1 MESIKR
7 DDKFVRNKFYF
18 FNFQKDIMEL
28 LSQYYEEKLKLVRDM
43 NKLARDNP
51 EEVEAVLL
59 EVNNEKQMM
68 KNELNQM
75 REEIKSWKDELEK
88 ARR

>member
-1 MESIKR
+1 
-7 DDKFVRNKFYF
+7 
-18 FNFQKDIMEL
+18 MEL

-68 KNELNQM
+68 KNELNRM
-75 REEIKSWKDELEK
+75 REEIKSWKDELEN

>member
-1 MESIKR
+1 
-7 DDKFVRNKFYF
+7 
-18 FNFQKDIMEL
+18 MEL

-68 KNELNQM
+68 KNELNRM

>member
-18 FNFQKDIMEL
+18 FNFQKHIMEL

-59 EVNNEKQMM
+59 EVNNEKQLM
-68 KNELNQM
+68 KN
-75 REEIKSWKDELEK
+75 
-88 ARR
+88 AFY

>member
-1 MESIKR
+1 
-7 DDKFVRNKFYF
+7 
-18 FNFQKDIMEL
+18 MEL

-68 KNELNQM
+68 KNELNRL

>member
-1 MESIKR
+1 
-7 DDKFVRNKFYF
+7 
-18 FNFQKDIMEL
+18 MEL

-68 KNELNQM
+68 KNELNRM

-88 ARR
+88 ARRYNLYNISFIVYIIS

>member
-1 MESIKR
+1 
-7 DDKFVRNKFYF
+7 
-18 FNFQKDIMEL
+18 MEL

-59 EVNNEKQMM
+59 EVNNEKQLM
-68 KNELNQM
+68 KNELNRM
-75 REEIKSWKDELEK
+75 REEMKSWKDELEK